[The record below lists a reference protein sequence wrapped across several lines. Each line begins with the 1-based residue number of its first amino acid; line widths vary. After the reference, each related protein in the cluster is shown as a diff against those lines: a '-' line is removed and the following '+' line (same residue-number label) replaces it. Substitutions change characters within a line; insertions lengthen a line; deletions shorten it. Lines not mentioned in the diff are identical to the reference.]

1 MSEVAYCTRE
11 QVQHAL
17 SQADSVKNNTRIDAA
32 ISAASR
38 DLEGYCRRYFYPTT
52 ATRYPNVRRHAQGD
66 TLWLNQQYEIST
78 VTSLVLDGVTATA
91 GTDYFLDPEPA
102 YPLSGYT
109 SIRLANTGSAAWPAD
124 DRSIVLTGTFGA
136 STRMRNGGITLAAAL
151 ADATSTTLTVSD
163 SGQVG
168 VGDLIT
174 IDSERLLMTDKNMT
188 SSTATVAATVDAAS
202 NTTSVQVSNGTLVRD
217 GELIQIGTERMFVE
231 EVIGNVLIV
240 KRAQNASTLAAHA
253 IADVVYVPRLAT
265 VERGA
270 YGSTAAAHSNG
281 APIYVNFPPSLVS
294 EAAIALALNNL
305 EQARSAYAREIGA
318 GDTAREASGR
328 GVATIVADCVQQ
340 YGRGPRIGVA

>member
-52 ATRYPNVRRHAQGD
+52 ATRYPNVRRHVQGD

-91 GTDYFLDPEPA
+91 GTDFFLDPEPA

-109 SIRLANTGSAAWPAD
+109 SIRLANTGSAAWPAN
-124 DRSIVLTGTFGA
+124 DRSIVLTGVFGA
-136 STRMRNGGITLAAAL
+136 STRTHIGGTLAASL
-151 ADATSTTLTVSD
+151 ADATGTTLTLSASD
-163 SGQVG
+163 LVG

-174 IDSERLLMTDKNMT
+174 VDSERLLVTDKNMT
-188 SSTATVAATVDAAS
+188 SSTATVTATVDAAS
-202 NTTSVQVSNGTLVRD
+202 NTTSVQVSNGTLVRE

-231 EVIGNVLIV
+231 EVIGNVLTV

-294 EAAIALALNNL
+294 EAALALALNNL

-328 GVATIVADCVQQ
+328 GVATIVADCVLQ